1 MRGAAWGGLR
11 PASQPRIRLK
21 RGDTLP
27 IAPASVKGEFG
38 IAPPQN
44 SVRRRSCQAHTLP
57 LPLRPVGRRSSR
69 SPYISRRPDPPTPG
83 FALRFQSMGTRVDG
97 MGFQPSFRFRPWT
110 WGVYQLNDA
119 LRTRDTWE
127 RRHPCRRE
135 PFSHHAAQVD
145 ANAPAGMPA
154 LPGHSA
160 AWNRSHYP

>member
-1 MRGAAWGGLR
+1 MISFPAIVAFKAARFKPNLDSPGSSR
-11 PASQPRIRLK
+11 Q
-21 RGDTLP
+21 GDAL
-27 IAPASVKGEFG
+27 
-38 IAPPQN
+38 
-44 SVRRRSCQAHTLP
+44 
-57 LPLRPVGRRSSR
+57 R
-69 SPYISRRPDPPTPG
+69 SPYISRRPDSPTPG